1 MLHDR
6 TIYIKQEQMKELMK
20 KFQER
25 SETLIVIIMGKFLT
39 QWDHFLRFDE
49 IQSHRNLT
57 DHPPTHRYTY
67 FVLQK

>member
-39 QWDHFLRFDE
+39 LGDPFLK
-49 IQSHRNLT
+49 I
-57 DHPPTHRYTY
+57 
-67 FVLQK
+67 